1 VVGYTSDSVD
11 KHIQVLSTFL
21 MLSILLTYIE
31 ASPGLTEVNM
41 PVLQVLQYFIQGLED
56 LGLHHAP
63 STHLR
68 DLN

>member
-1 VVGYTSDSVD
+1 MAGYTSDSVD

-21 MLSILLTYIE
+21 MLSILLSYIV
-31 ASPGLTEVNM
+31 ASPGLTEVNI

-56 LGLHHAP
+56 LGLHHAM
-63 STHLR
+63 STHVR